1 MIYFKMFQEKT
12 NEGEG
17 TKITF
22 TAGTHGD
29 VNLFWLL
36 YQKKK
41 KKGKTLIIMILG
53 LWESGSPKERLF
65 DHMGRKRDKEKQL
78 NGLEHVRM
86 PGRYLHVVSGA
97 AILLSTLSYL

>member
-1 MIYFKMFQEKT
+1 
-12 NEGEG
+12 
-17 TKITF
+17 
-22 TAGTHGD
+22 
-29 VNLFWLL
+29 
-36 YQKKK
+36 
-41 KKGKTLIIMILG
+41 MILG